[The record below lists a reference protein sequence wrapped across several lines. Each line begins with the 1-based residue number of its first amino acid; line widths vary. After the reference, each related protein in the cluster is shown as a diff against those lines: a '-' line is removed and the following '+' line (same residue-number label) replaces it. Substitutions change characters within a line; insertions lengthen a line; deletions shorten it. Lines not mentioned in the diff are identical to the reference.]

1 MSVVGFDFGNQNC
14 YVGVARQGGIEIIT
28 NDYSLRATPFY
39 YGAMSSSYCKSD
51 LQVDLDISIFSS
63 ISAYLNC
70 LIIYLIHLVYEIE
83 KGRPFLVTYTHYL
96 QSCVAYGGNM
106 RSMGTAAKQKLLT
119 NLQNTVFGFKNLI
132 GRKCIDPVVTRE
144 VNKLPY
150 RVVYV
155 KPGFMFVFKVNH
167 AGNTYQLFPE
177 EVLAAL
183 LHKLRLISEDFLQAK
198 VSDCVISVP
207 CFWTDVQR
215 RALLDASKIAELNCL
230 KLMNETTAVA
240 LAYGIYKQEILPA
253 DNENP
258 QCVVFI
264 DMGYSSTQVC
274 ACAFNKGKLKML
286 GTVWD
291 SELGGRDFDQLLW
304 MHFATEFQKKFN
316 MDISTVKKASLRLMD
331 ECEKLKKQM
340 AADPN
345 KIPISV
351 ECIMNDMDFSSSMK
365 REEFDLLA
373 DGLWKRLE
381 TLLIEIQKQS
391 NLSPDQVHSV
401 ELVGGSSRLPMVRTL
416 VKKCFGKDPST
427 SLNQDE
433 AVARG
438 CTLQCAIL
446 SPTFRVREFGV
457 TDIQPHAINLH
468 WSSAN
473 GEEEG
478 AEVFCV
484 GHPFP
489 FSKVLS
495 FFRNEPFYLK
505 ASYADLKRLPIPDA
519 HIGTFFIQNVRPL
532 PDGTAPKIKVK
543 IRISPSGLFS
553 VCSANMVEKIPTAEE
568 QQSSAMDDE
577 DQQPEKNENLSTSE
591 AGIPDAKTGDDNQVE
606 DGDQAALEKNKKT
619 PKAKSKI
626 TELVVISETKGM
638 TAEEIQECR
647 KHEINF
653 EQLDRGEREREDAKN
668 SLEEYVYDMRDKLGG
683 ILQPYIIGHDA
694 SRLRKLLEET
704 EMWLY
709 EDGEEQPKRIYQQ
722 KLTEMKDLS
731 DPVVERYNEA
741 GLRPQ
746 AFEELGR
753 NLQMARK
760 MYDAYVAKEEQFSH
774 WEEKDANDLVKAIE
788 VSQKWYDDNINAQ
801 SRRALTDPPVVFV
814 SQILSEKERFDN
826 LVSPI
831 LNKPKP
837 PAPELQ
843 KPSKTTNK
851 NDPNVPNQNTPSEEM
866 DVE

>member
-28 NDYSLRATPFY
+28 NDYSLRATP
-39 YGAMSSSYCKSD
+39 
-51 LQVDLDISIFSS
+51 
-63 ISAYLNC
+63 
-70 LIIYLIHLVYEIE
+70 
-83 KGRPFLVTYTHYL
+83 
-96 QSCVAYGGNM
+96 SCVAYGGNM

-150 RVVYV
+150 RVVHG
-155 KPGFMFVFKVNH
+155 KAGDKIGIEASFLFVFKVNH
-167 AGNTYQLFPE
+167 AGNIYQLFPE

-215 RALLDASKIAELNCL
+215 RAVLDASKIADLNCL

-240 LAYGIYKQEILPA
+240 LAYGIYKQETFPA

-258 QCVVFI
+258 LCVVFI

-291 SELGGRDFDQLLW
+291 CELGGRDFDQLLY
-304 MHFATEFQKKFN
+304 MHFASEFQKKFN
-316 MDISTVKKASLRLMD
+316 LDISTVKKASLRLMD

-345 KIPISV
+345 KIPISI

-391 NLSPDQVHSV
+391 NLSPDQIHSV

-416 VKKCFGKDPST
+416 VKKCFAKDPST

-446 SPTFRVREFGV
+446 SPTFRVREFGM
-457 TDIQPHAINLH
+457 TDIQPHAVNLH
-468 WSSAN
+468 WSTAN

-505 ASYADLKRLPIPDA
+505 ASYADLKRLPIPDPL
-519 HIGTFFIQNVRPL
+519 IGTFFIQNVRAL
-532 PDGTAPKIKVK
+532 SDGTPPKIKVK

-553 VCSANMVEKIPTAEE
+553 VCSANMVEKIPAGEKQ
-568 QQSSAMDDE
+568 QQSPAMDED
-577 DQQPEKNENLSTSE
+577 DQQPEKEENSPTSE
-591 AGIPDAKTGDDNQVE
+591 ATVPEAKTGDDNQVE

-619 PKAKSKI
+619 AKAKSKI

-653 EQLDRGEREREDAKN
+653 EELDRGEREREDAKN
-668 SLEEYVYDMRDKLGG
+668 SLEEYVYDMRDKLSG
-683 ILQPYIIGHDA
+683 ILQPYIIGQDA
-694 SRLRKLLEET
+694 SRLRKLLEDT
-704 EMWLY
+704 EVWLY
-709 EDGEEQPKRIYQQ
+709 EDGEEQPKGVYQQ

-741 GLRPQ
+741 GQRPH
-746 AFEELGR
+746 AFEELEH

-760 MYDAYVAKEEQFSH
+760 MYEAYLSKEEQFSH
-774 WEEKDANDLVKAIE
+774 WEEKEADNLIKAIE
-788 VSQKWYDDNINAQ
+788 ATQKWLDDNINAQ
-801 SRRALTDPPVVFV
+801 NRRALTDPPVVFV
-814 SQILSEKERFDN
+814 SQIIAEKERFDS
-826 LVSPI
+826 LISPI
-831 LNKPKP
+831 VNKPKP
-837 PAPELQ
+837 KKDNPPPPESQ
-843 KPSKTTNK
+843 KSTTTNK
-851 NDPNVPNQNTPSEEM
+851 NDPNLPNQNTPPEEM

>member
-28 NDYSLRATPFY
+28 NDYSLRATPFI
-39 YGAMSSSYCKSD
+39 MVQCHRRTVKVICR
-51 LQVDLDISIFSS
+51 LIL
-63 ISAYLNC
+63 ISA
-70 LIIYLIHLVYEIE
+70 
-83 KGRPFLVTYTHYL
+83 FSL

-150 RVVYV
+150 RVV
-155 KPGFMFVFKVNH
+155 H
-167 AGNTYQLFPE
+167 
-177 EVLAAL
+177 
-183 LHKLRLISEDFLQAK
+183 
-198 VSDCVISVP
+198 VP

-304 MHFATEFQKKFN
+304 MHFASEFQKKFN

-391 NLSPDQVHSV
+391 NLSPDQIHSV
-401 ELVGGSSRLPMVRTL
+401 ELLGGSSRLPMVRTL

-438 CTLQCAIL
+438 CTL
-446 SPTFRVREFGV
+446 
-457 TDIQPHAINLH
+457 
-468 WSSAN
+468 
-473 GEEEG
+473 
-478 AEVFCV
+478 
-484 GHPFP
+484 
-489 FSKVLS
+489 
-495 FFRNEPFYLK
+495 
-505 ASYADLKRLPIPDA
+505 
-519 HIGTFFIQNVRPL
+519 QNVRPL

-553 VCSANMVEKIPTAEE
+553 VCSANMVEKIPTAEQ
-568 QQSSAMDDE
+568 QQSTAMDDE

-753 NLQMARK
+753 NLQMAKK

-801 SRRALTDPPVVFV
+801 SRRALTDPPAVFV
-814 SQILSEKERFDN
+814 SQILSEKE
-826 LVSPI
+826 V
-831 LNKPKP
+831 
-837 PAPELQ
+837 
-843 KPSKTTNK
+843 
-851 NDPNVPNQNTPSEEM
+851 
-866 DVE
+866 

>member
-28 NDYSLRATPFY
+28 NDYSLRATP
-39 YGAMSSSYCKSD
+39 
-51 LQVDLDISIFSS
+51 
-63 ISAYLNC
+63 
-70 LIIYLIHLVYEIE
+70 
-83 KGRPFLVTYTHYL
+83 
-96 QSCVAYGGNM
+96 SCVAYGGNM

-304 MHFATEFQKKFN
+304 MHFASEFQKKFN

-704 EMWLY
+704 EVWLY

-760 MYDAYVAKEEQFSH
+760 MYDAYVAKVGWFLFGYIYIFAPIALYYYKKMQQEEQFSH

>member
-28 NDYSLRATPFY
+28 NDYSLRATP
-39 YGAMSSSYCKSD
+39 
-51 LQVDLDISIFSS
+51 
-63 ISAYLNC
+63 
-70 LIIYLIHLVYEIE
+70 
-83 KGRPFLVTYTHYL
+83 
-96 QSCVAYGGNM
+96 SCVAYGGNM

-144 VNKLPY
+144 VN
-150 RVVYV
+150 
-155 KPGFMFVFKVNH
+155 H
-167 AGNTYQLFPE
+167 AGNIYQLFPE

-207 CFWTDVQR
+207 CFWTDMQR
-215 RALLDASKIAELNCL
+215 RAVLDASKIAELNCL

-240 LAYGIYKQEILPA
+240 LAYGIYKQETFPA

-258 QCVVFI
+258 LCVVFI

-291 SELGGRDFDQLLW
+291 CELGGRDFDQLLW
-304 MHFATEFQKKFN
+304 MHFASEFQKKFN
-316 MDISTVKKASLRLMD
+316 LDISTVKKASLRLMD

-345 KIPISV
+345 RIPISV

-365 REEFDLLA
+365 REDFDLLA
-373 DGLWKRLE
+373 EGLWKRLE

-391 NLSPDQVHSV
+391 NLSPDQIHSV

-416 VKKCFGKDPST
+416 VKKCFAKDPST

-446 SPTFRVREFGV
+446 SPTFRVREFGM
-457 TDIQPHAINLH
+457 TDIQPHAVNLH
-468 WSSAN
+468 WSTAN

-478 AEVFCV
+478 AEVFSV

-505 ASYADLKRLPIPDA
+505 ASYADLKRLPIPDPI
-519 HIGTFFIQNVRPL
+519 IGTFFIQNVRAL
-532 PDGTAPKIKVK
+532 SDGTPPKIKVK

-553 VCSANMVEKIPTAEE
+553 VCSANMVEKIPAGE
-568 QQSSAMDDE
+568 QQQQSPAMNED
-577 DQQPEKNENLSTSE
+577 DQQPEEKEENPPISE
-591 AGIPDAKTGDDNQVE
+591 ATVPEVKTEVDNQVE
-606 DGDQAALEKNKKT
+606 DGDQAVLEKNKKT
-619 PKAKSKI
+619 AKVKSKI

-647 KHEINF
+647 KHEIKF
-653 EQLDRGEREREDAKN
+653 EELDRGEREREDAKN
-668 SLEEYVYDMRDKLGG
+668 SLEEYVYDMRDKLSG
-683 ILQPYIIGHDA
+683 ILQPYIIGQDA
-694 SRLRKLLEET
+694 SRLRKLLEDT

-709 EDGEEQPKRIYQQ
+709 EDGEEQPKGVYQQ

-741 GLRPQ
+741 GQRPQ

-760 MYDAYVAKEEQFSH
+760 MHEAYLAKVGLCSINVYFLFASSYYKIQQEEQFSH
-774 WEEKDANDLVKAIE
+774 WEEKDADNLMKAIE
-788 VSQKWYDDNINAQ
+788 ASQKWFDENINAQ

-814 SQILSEKERFDN
+814 SQIISEKEKFDN
-826 LVSPI
+826 LISPI
-831 LNKPKP
+831 VNKPKP
-837 PAPELQ
+837 KKDNPPPPESQ
-843 KPSKTTNK
+843 KSTTTNK
-851 NDPNVPNQNTPSEEM
+851 NDPNLPNQNTPPEEM

>member
-28 NDYSLRATPFY
+28 NDYSLRATP
-39 YGAMSSSYCKSD
+39 
-51 LQVDLDISIFSS
+51 
-63 ISAYLNC
+63 
-70 LIIYLIHLVYEIE
+70 
-83 KGRPFLVTYTHYL
+83 
-96 QSCVAYGGNM
+96 SCVAYGGNM

-150 RVVYV
+150 RV
-155 KPGFMFVFKVNH
+155 NH
-167 AGNTYQLFPE
+167 AGNIYQLFPE

-215 RALLDASKIAELNCL
+215 RAVLDASKIAELNCL

-240 LAYGIYKQEILPA
+240 LAYGIYKQETFPA

-258 QCVVFI
+258 LCVVFI

-291 SELGGRDFDQLLW
+291 CELGGRDFDQLLW
-304 MHFATEFQKKFN
+304 MHFASEFQKKFN
-316 MDISTVKKASLRLMD
+316 LDISTVKKASLRLMD

-345 KIPISV
+345 RIPISV

-365 REEFDLLA
+365 REDFDLLA
-373 DGLWKRLE
+373 EGLWKRLE

-391 NLSPDQVHSV
+391 NLSPDQIHSV

-416 VKKCFGKDPST
+416 VKKCFAKDPST

-446 SPTFRVREFGV
+446 SPTFRVREFGM
-457 TDIQPHAINLH
+457 TDIQPHAVNLH
-468 WSSAN
+468 WSTAN

-478 AEVFCV
+478 AEVFSV

-505 ASYADLKRLPIPDA
+505 ASYADLKRLPIPDPL
-519 HIGTFFIQNVRPL
+519 IGTFFIKNVRAL
-532 PDGTAPKIKVK
+532 SDGTPPKIKVK

-553 VCSANMVEKIPTAEE
+553 VCSANMVEKIPAGE
-568 QQSSAMDDE
+568 QQQQSPAMNED
-577 DQQPEKNENLSTSE
+577 DQQPEEKEENPPTSE
-591 AGIPDAKTGDDNQVE
+591 ATMPEAKTDVDNQVE

-619 PKAKSKI
+619 AKVKSKI
-626 TELVVISETKGM
+626 TELVIKF
-638 TAEEIQECR
+638 EE
-647 KHEINF
+647 
-653 EQLDRGEREREDAKN
+653 LDRGEREREDAKN
-668 SLEEYVYDMRDKLGG
+668 SLEEYVYDMRDKLSG
-683 ILQPYIIGHDA
+683 ILQPYIIGQDA
-694 SRLRKLLEET
+694 SRLRKLLEDT

-709 EDGEEQPKRIYQQ
+709 EDGEEQPKGVYQQ

-741 GLRPQ
+741 GQRPQ

-753 NLQMARK
+753 SLQMARK
-760 MYDAYVAKEEQFSH
+760 MYEAYLAKEEQFSH
-774 WEEKDANDLVKAIE
+774 WEEKDAENFIKAIDA
-788 VSQKWYDDNINAQ
+788 SQKWFDENINAQ

-814 SQILSEKERFDN
+814 SQIISEKERFDN
-826 LVSPI
+826 LISPI
-831 LNKPKP
+831 VNKPKP
-837 PAPELQ
+837 KKDNPPPPPPESQ
-843 KPSKTTNK
+843 KSTTTNK
-851 NDPNVPNQNTPSEEM
+851 NDPNLPNQNTPPEEM

>member
-28 NDYSLRATPFY
+28 NDYSLRATP
-39 YGAMSSSYCKSD
+39 
-51 LQVDLDISIFSS
+51 
-63 ISAYLNC
+63 
-70 LIIYLIHLVYEIE
+70 
-83 KGRPFLVTYTHYL
+83 
-96 QSCVAYGGNM
+96 SCVAYGGNM

-144 VNKLPY
+144 VN
-150 RVVYV
+150 
-155 KPGFMFVFKVNH
+155 H
-167 AGNTYQLFPE
+167 AGNIYQLFPE

-207 CFWTDVQR
+207 CFWTDMQR
-215 RALLDASKIAELNCL
+215 RAVLDASKIAELNCL

-240 LAYGIYKQEILPA
+240 LAYGIYKQETFPA

-258 QCVVFI
+258 LCVVFI

-291 SELGGRDFDQLLW
+291 CELGGRDFDQLLW
-304 MHFATEFQKKFN
+304 MHFASEFQKKFN
-316 MDISTVKKASLRLMD
+316 LDISTVKKASLRLMD

-345 KIPISV
+345 RIPISV

-365 REEFDLLA
+365 REDFDLLA
-373 DGLWKRLE
+373 EGLWKRLE

-391 NLSPDQVHSV
+391 NLSPDQIHSV

-416 VKKCFGKDPST
+416 VKKCFAKDPST

-446 SPTFRVREFGV
+446 SPTFRVREFGM
-457 TDIQPHAINLH
+457 TDIQPHAVNLH
-468 WSSAN
+468 WSTAN

-478 AEVFCV
+478 AEVFSV

-505 ASYADLKRLPIPDA
+505 ASYADLKRLPIPDPI
-519 HIGTFFIQNVRPL
+519 IGTFFIQNVRAL
-532 PDGTAPKIKVK
+532 SDGTPPKIKVK

-553 VCSANMVEKIPTAEE
+553 VCSANMVEKIPAGE
-568 QQSSAMDDE
+568 QQQQSPAMNED
-577 DQQPEKNENLSTSE
+577 DQQPEEKEENPPISE
-591 AGIPDAKTGDDNQVE
+591 ATVPEVKTEVDNQVE
-606 DGDQAALEKNKKT
+606 DGDQAVLEKNKKT
-619 PKAKSKI
+619 AKVKSKI

-647 KHEINF
+647 KHEIKF
-653 EQLDRGEREREDAKN
+653 EELDRGEREREDAKN
-668 SLEEYVYDMRDKLGG
+668 SLEEYVYDMRDKLSG
-683 ILQPYIIGHDA
+683 ILQPYIIGQDA
-694 SRLRKLLEET
+694 SRLRKLLEDT

-709 EDGEEQPKRIYQQ
+709 EDGEEQPKGVYQQ

-741 GLRPQ
+741 GQRPQ

-760 MYDAYVAKEEQFSH
+760 MHEAYLAKEEQFSH
-774 WEEKDANDLVKAIE
+774 WEEKDADNLMKAIE
-788 VSQKWYDDNINAQ
+788 ASQKWFDENINAQ

-814 SQILSEKERFDN
+814 SQIISEKEKFDN
-826 LVSPI
+826 LISPI
-831 LNKPKP
+831 VNKPKP
-837 PAPELQ
+837 KKDNPPPPESQ
-843 KPSKTTNK
+843 KSTTTNK
-851 NDPNVPNQNTPSEEM
+851 NDPNLPNQNTPPEEM

>member
-28 NDYSLRATPFY
+28 NDYSLRATP
-39 YGAMSSSYCKSD
+39 
-51 LQVDLDISIFSS
+51 
-63 ISAYLNC
+63 
-70 LIIYLIHLVYEIE
+70 
-83 KGRPFLVTYTHYL
+83 
-96 QSCVAYGGNM
+96 SCVAYGGNM

-150 RVVYV
+150 RV
-155 KPGFMFVFKVNH
+155 NH
-167 AGNTYQLFPE
+167 AGNIYQLFPE

-215 RALLDASKIAELNCL
+215 RAVLDASKIAELNCL

-240 LAYGIYKQEILPA
+240 LAYGIYKQETFPA

-258 QCVVFI
+258 LCVVFI

-291 SELGGRDFDQLLW
+291 CELGGRDFDQLLW
-304 MHFATEFQKKFN
+304 MHFASEFQKKFN
-316 MDISTVKKASLRLMD
+316 LDISTVKKASLRLMD

-345 KIPISV
+345 RIPISV

-365 REEFDLLA
+365 REDFDLLA
-373 DGLWKRLE
+373 EGLWKRLE

-391 NLSPDQVHSV
+391 NLSPDQIHSV

-416 VKKCFGKDPST
+416 VKKCFAKDPST

-433 AVARG
+433 A
-438 CTLQCAIL
+438 CAIL
-446 SPTFRVREFGV
+446 SPTFRVREFGM
-457 TDIQPHAINLH
+457 TDIQPHAVNLH
-468 WSSAN
+468 WSTAN

-478 AEVFCV
+478 AEVFSV

-505 ASYADLKRLPIPDA
+505 ASYADLKRLPIPDPL
-519 HIGTFFIQNVRPL
+519 IGTFFIKNVRAL
-532 PDGTAPKIKVK
+532 SDGTPPKIKVK

-553 VCSANMVEKIPTAEE
+553 VCSANMVEKIPAGE
-568 QQSSAMDDE
+568 QQQQSPAMNED
-577 DQQPEKNENLSTSE
+577 DQQPEEKEENPPTSE
-591 AGIPDAKTGDDNQVE
+591 ATMPEAKTDVDNQVE

-619 PKAKSKI
+619 AKVKSKI

-647 KHEINF
+647 KHEIKF
-653 EQLDRGEREREDAKN
+653 EELDRGEREREDAKN
-668 SLEEYVYDMRDKLGG
+668 SLEEYVYDMRDKLSG
-683 ILQPYIIGHDA
+683 ILQPYIIGQDA
-694 SRLRKLLEET
+694 SRLRKLLEDT

-709 EDGEEQPKRIYQQ
+709 EDGEEQPKGVYQQ

-741 GLRPQ
+741 GQRPQ

-753 NLQMARK
+753 SLQMARK
-760 MYDAYVAKEEQFSH
+760 MYEAYLAKVGLCSINVYFLFASSYYKIQQEEQFSH
-774 WEEKDANDLVKAIE
+774 WEEKDAENFIKAIDA
-788 VSQKWYDDNINAQ
+788 SQKWFDENINAQ

-814 SQILSEKERFDN
+814 SQIISEKERFDN
-826 LVSPI
+826 LISPI
-831 LNKPKP
+831 VNKPKP
-837 PAPELQ
+837 KKDNPPPPPPESQ
-843 KPSKTTNK
+843 KSTTTNK
-851 NDPNVPNQNTPSEEM
+851 NDPNLPNQNTPPEEM

>member
-28 NDYSLRATPFY
+28 NDYSLRATP
-39 YGAMSSSYCKSD
+39 
-51 LQVDLDISIFSS
+51 
-63 ISAYLNC
+63 
-70 LIIYLIHLVYEIE
+70 
-83 KGRPFLVTYTHYL
+83 
-96 QSCVAYGGNM
+96 SCVAYGGNM

-150 RVVYV
+150 RV
-155 KPGFMFVFKVNH
+155 NH
-167 AGNTYQLFPE
+167 AGNIYQLFPE

-215 RALLDASKIAELNCL
+215 RAVLDASKIAELNCL

-240 LAYGIYKQEILPA
+240 LAYGIYKQETFPA

-258 QCVVFI
+258 LCVVFI

-291 SELGGRDFDQLLW
+291 CELGGRDFDQLLW
-304 MHFATEFQKKFN
+304 MHFASEFQKKFN
-316 MDISTVKKASLRLMD
+316 LDISTVKKASLRLMD

-345 KIPISV
+345 RIPISV

-365 REEFDLLA
+365 REDFDLLA
-373 DGLWKRLE
+373 EGLWKRLE

-391 NLSPDQVHSV
+391 NLSPDQIHSV

-416 VKKCFGKDPST
+416 VKKCFAKDPST

-433 AVARG
+433 AVAR
-438 CTLQCAIL
+438 
-446 SPTFRVREFGV
+446 EFGM
-457 TDIQPHAINLH
+457 TDIQPHAVNLH
-468 WSSAN
+468 WSTAN

-478 AEVFCV
+478 AEVFSV

-505 ASYADLKRLPIPDA
+505 ASYADLKRLPIPDPL
-519 HIGTFFIQNVRPL
+519 IGTFFIKNVRAL
-532 PDGTAPKIKVK
+532 SDGTPPKIKVK

-553 VCSANMVEKIPTAEE
+553 VCSANMVEKIPAGE
-568 QQSSAMDDE
+568 QQQQSPAMNED
-577 DQQPEKNENLSTSE
+577 DQQPEEKEENPPTSE
-591 AGIPDAKTGDDNQVE
+591 ATMPEAKTDVDNQVE

-619 PKAKSKI
+619 AKVKSKI

-647 KHEINF
+647 KHEIKF
-653 EQLDRGEREREDAKN
+653 EELDRGEREREDAKN
-668 SLEEYVYDMRDKLGG
+668 SLEEYVYDMRDKLSG
-683 ILQPYIIGHDA
+683 ILQPYIIGQDA
-694 SRLRKLLEET
+694 SRLRKLLEDT

-709 EDGEEQPKRIYQQ
+709 EDGEEQPKGVYQQ

-741 GLRPQ
+741 GQRPQ

-753 NLQMARK
+753 SLQMARK
-760 MYDAYVAKEEQFSH
+760 MYEAYLAKVGLCSINVYFLFASSYYKIQQEEQFSH
-774 WEEKDANDLVKAIE
+774 WEEKDAENFIKAIDA
-788 VSQKWYDDNINAQ
+788 SQKWFDENINAQ

-814 SQILSEKERFDN
+814 SQIISEKERFDN
-826 LVSPI
+826 LISPI
-831 LNKPKP
+831 VNKPKP
-837 PAPELQ
+837 KKDNPPPPPPESQ
-843 KPSKTTNK
+843 KSTTTNK
-851 NDPNVPNQNTPSEEM
+851 NDPNLPNQNTPPEEM